1 MYTGA
6 SMSGTTKT
14 LSPLALLAQ
23 KASQQENRFKQQYEE
38 LYKQICAENLLTDE
52 VPPNKENQSVISQ
65 AATSTPIVEASLSQ
79 ANLGTR
85 QMFSQI
91 TADEHAEVIEKARSI
106 TQLPAGTIDQEL
118 GLYLE
123 QQLSEILGFSIS
135 TKLENRTLP
144 YTHGSVAALSHYKR
158 TPTDSLS
165 QHDYQYA
172 SFTDR
177 RSFFGWLN
185 TGLGAQR
192 DGMQA
197 EKYGVAIPLFSL
209 PDWQTQSATL
219 TKWYAFR
226 KVVLINPTEMI
237 AVVARIADNYPVLTN
252 KYQFG
257 ATPETIVAAKCWSQ
271 ATAGKVLI
279 FFVDDSEQEI
289 PLGPVSLQFQGK
301 VQ

>member
-1 MYTGA
+1 MYTDA

-14 LSPLALLAQ
+14 LSPLELIAQ
-23 KASQQENRFKQQYEE
+23 KAAQQESRFKQQYEE
-38 LYKQICAENLLTDE
+38 LYKQICAEDLLVDE
-52 VPPNKENQSVISQ
+52 PHFSKENQSVISQ
-65 AATSTPIVEASLSQ
+65 GTAVTPAVVASLSQ
-79 ANLGTR
+79 ANLGTQ

-91 TADEHAEVIEKARSI
+91 TAEEHAEVMEKARSI
-106 TQLPAGTIDQEL
+106 TQLPAGAIDQEL

-144 YTHGSVAALSHYKR
+144 YTHGSVAALHHYKR
-158 TPTDSLS
+158 TPTDTLS
-165 QHDYQYA
+165 QHEYQYA

-197 EKYGVAIPLFSL
+197 EKYGVAVPLFSL
-209 PDWQTQSATL
+209 PDWQTQSVTL

-226 KVVLINPTEMI
+226 KVVLINPTEMV
-237 AVVARIADNYPVLTN
+237 AVVARIADNYPVLTS

-257 ATPETIVAAKCWSQ
+257 ATPETIVAGKCWSQ

-279 FFVDDSEQEI
+279 FFVDDNEQDI
-289 PLGPVSLQFQGK
+289 PLGPVSLQFQGR